1 MTAMSLHH
9 LLLAAIAAAALATAP
24 AAELPVVTGTT
35 VVHDLVARIGAE
47 RVQARCLVKAGID
60 PHTYRP
66 TADDARR
73 LADARLVIINGLGFE
88 GWFSAILKDSGSKA
102 TVVEASKGVEP
113 IVIADHGHDHDA
125 KKPEGGHDHDHDH
138 GGVDPHA
145 WHDVG
150 NVRIYARNI
159 SAALVAADPA
169 GAEGF
174 KARAAA
180 IDTLLKELDGWV
192 RKEIAT
198 IPAARRVLITNH
210 DALGYFCRAY
220 GFEVK
225 APLTSFEDAEPDAK
239 AIAALVDFIRAEKV
253 RAVFIEYAKNP
264 KLVERIASEAGVKVG
279 GELHLDGLPDPAT
292 GMTSYEAVVRHNVAT
307 IVNALK

>member
-1 MTAMSLHH
+1 MSLHH
-9 LLLAAIAAAALATAP
+9 LLLAVVAAAVLATVP

-35 VVHDLVARIGAE
+35 VVHDLVVRIGAE
-47 RVQARCLVKAGID
+47 RVQARCLVKAGVD

-73 LADARLVIINGLGFE
+73 LADAKLVIINGLGFE

-113 IVIADHGHDHDA
+113 IVIADHDHDHDHDA
-125 KKPEGGHDHDHDH
+125 KKTDGGHDHDHGH

-159 SAALVAADPA
+159 CAALVAADPA

-180 IDTLLKELDGWV
+180 IDGILKDLDGWV
-192 RKEIAT
+192 RKEISA

-239 AIAALVDFIRAEKV
+239 SLAALVDFIRAEKV

-264 KLVERIASEAGVKVG
+264 KLIERIAGEAGVKVG
-279 GELHLDGLPDPAT
+279 GELHLDGLPDAAT
-292 GMTSYEAVVRHNVAT
+292 GLTSYEAVARHNVAT